1 MGERIEL
8 RTQERLWGVLEQQD
22 GKVVLTLRKHNEKI
36 TFDLNATL
44 SLRSPVVVEFCR
56 ISKIAEVVSNS

>member
-1 MGERIEL
+1 MERIEL
-8 RTQERLWGVLEQQD
+8 RTNERLWGVLEQQG
-22 GKVVLTLRKHNEKI
+22 GKVVLTLRKHGEKV

-56 ISKIAEVVSNS
+56 ISKTTDMVSNP